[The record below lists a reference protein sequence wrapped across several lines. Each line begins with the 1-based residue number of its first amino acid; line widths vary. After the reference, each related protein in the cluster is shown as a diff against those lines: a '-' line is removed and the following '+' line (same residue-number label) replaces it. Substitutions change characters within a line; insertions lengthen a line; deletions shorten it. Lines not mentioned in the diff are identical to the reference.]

1 MKTPTFPY
9 STFLAVAA
17 LACVGLCGSVNAQT
31 TLYWQGSTTG
41 ITGGASNLIDTGSV
55 NWNSASS
62 GGSGTKTAFGAGS
75 STSNAVFQG
84 TGGAVS
90 LAATLPTF
98 GDFQVNSTGYVF
110 GVPSGGT
117 TLNLSTFSGSALS
130 STVFQSSVTGT
141 QQLTL
146 GVSGTTDFTG
156 TMQNGAGTLNLKKAG
171 SGTLR
176 LSGTNTFTGQLYLSA
191 GALELNTNSF
201 SSSENLVLA
210 NNTTFSVIGQ
220 DRAWSG
226 IFSGV
231 TSGGTS
237 TFVGS
242 QNLTFDSLNA
252 ATSQF
257 CYTSSANGLSNTGT
271 GVLTFGGTSIG
282 ISTTA
287 GTQTATFAG
296 TGAIVVSAAI
306 TNGTGAGANG
316 VTIKNSGLGVTF
328 SGLNTFTGN
337 LLVTGIL
344 NVASVNDNNTTGV
357 FGNSANVL
365 QISDNGQTGTLNWT
379 GSTNASSN
387 KTIQIDKNGGFGVTT
402 IANINASGT
411 GTMTLSGGITTGGIN
426 TTAQNRILNLGGDG
440 SGGAVISGAISNGT
454 STGAP
459 PGALTLS
466 INKNGLST
474 WTLSGVNTYTGATT
488 VNAGTLTIA
497 GSPTG
502 VSAPTL
508 NAGMLLLDYS
518 TNNTSKIADAAV
530 LTLAG
535 GTLEL
540 SGGSHTEIVASTT
553 LNNGTSF
560 VKQTGGSSKLAMGAI
575 SFSGGAIDFG
585 ASSIA
590 TTTTANAT
598 GGILASAAG
607 AARATVAGADFA
619 ANDGSGNIVAYTG
632 YTTGYAG
639 GAMTANTNYSMNG
652 SASITANQG
661 ATTNALKI
669 APSSTGQSLAIGT
682 GATFTI
688 GSILFAGANDYTIS
702 TAGTGNIKPS
712 ILLNY
717 GTGKLTLG
725 ALGGTLTQY
734 GTGKTILTA
743 AATADNALAVNGGT
757 VQFSDNLQIGTNASV
772 KGITLNIGTIIADT
786 TSGSIALDNA
796 GANSRTFA
804 IGAGGGMID
813 VIGGNTLTVSGVISG
828 TSSPVTFG
836 SASTSG
842 KIALTATNTYT
853 GTTTISGGTLQLG
866 NGSTA
871 GLLATGS
878 AIVDNANFTISRS
891 NAVVQGTDFSSAPI
905 TGSGSFTQAGAGTT
919 TLNASNTYSGGTTV
933 SAGTL
938 SFTNGTALGS
948 SGNIT
953 VNGGTLQWGGSN
965 AQDISSRLVFQN
977 SGSATLDTNGNSVSL
992 ASAIGSSSS
1001 SSLTKAGTG
1010 TLTFNAASTYTGG
1023 TTVGLGTLA
1032 LSGSG
1037 TLGSGTV
1044 TSSGGMIDLGGKS
1057 ITNTLG
1063 TLTGGG
1069 AVNNGTITNNSGA
1082 YAVQSGSVGAVLA
1095 GSSATL
1101 TKSGAGSVTLSAAN
1115 TYTGLTTISAG
1126 TLVLAGG
1133 GTIANSSGVNLG
1145 TSGSQGTLDLT
1156 AKSSGFTFGVG
1167 QTLSGYGSVTMA
1179 AGQTLTVSGFLAPGN
1194 SPGVIAISGNLAL
1207 DSGATTTMD
1216 LVDNTLAPGTG
1227 FDQVVLSGSAP
1238 TLAYAGTLTL
1248 NVTTATTLGTYH
1260 LFTGFGS
1267 ESGGFSAINFVGAAG
1282 AGTFNYTNGDLTL
1295 TTVPEPTTW
1304 ALLAFSLTTVMVF
1317 RRRRNP

>member
-220 DRAWSG
+220 DRTWSG

-231 TSGGTS
+231 TAGGTS

-257 CYTSSANGLSNTGT
+257 CYASSANGISNTGT

-282 ISTTA
+282 ISPTA

-316 VTIKNSGLGVTF
+316 VTVKNSGLGVTF

-344 NVASVNDNNTTGV
+344 NVASVNDNSTIGV

-365 QISDNGQTGTLNWT
+365 QISDNGQNGTLNWT

-454 STGAP
+454 STG
-459 PGALTLS
+459 GGGLTL
-466 INKNGLST
+466 NVVKLGLST

-639 GAMTANTNYSMNG
+639 GAMTANTTYSMNG

-669 APSSTGQSLAIGT
+669 APSSTGQSLVIGT

-717 GTGKLTLG
+717 GAGKLTLG

-757 VQFSDNLQIGTNASV
+757 VQFSNNLQIGTNASV
-772 KGITLNIGTIIADT
+772 KAITLNIGTIIADT

-804 IGAGGGMID
+804 IGAGGGTID

-905 TGSGSFTQAGAGTT
+905 TGSGSFTQAGSGTT
-919 TLNASNTYSGGTTV
+919 TLNASNTYSGG
-933 SAGTL
+933 
-938 SFTNGTALGS
+938 
-948 SGNIT
+948 
-953 VNGGTLQWGGSN
+953 
-965 AQDISSRLVFQN
+965 
-977 SGSATLDTNGNSVSL
+977 
-992 ASAIGSSSS
+992 
-1001 SSLTKAGTG
+1001 
-1010 TLTFNAASTYTGG
+1010 
-1023 TTVGLGTLA
+1023 
-1032 LSGSG
+1032 
-1037 TLGSGTV
+1037 
-1044 TSSGGMIDLGGKS
+1044 
-1057 ITNTLG
+1057 
-1063 TLTGGG
+1063 
-1069 AVNNGTITNNSGA
+1069 
-1082 YAVQSGSVGAVLA
+1082 
-1095 GSSATL
+1095 
-1101 TKSGAGSVTLSAAN
+1101 
-1115 TYTGLTTISAG
+1115 TTISAG

-1145 TSGSQGTLDLT
+1145 TSGSHGTLDLT

-1207 DSGATTTMD
+1207 VSGATTTMD
-1216 LVDNTLAPGTG
+1216 LVDNTLAAGTG
-1227 FDQVVLSGSAP
+1227 FDQVALSGTTPSL
-1238 TLAYAGTLTL
+1238 TYAGTLTL
-1248 NVTTATTLGTYH
+1248 NVSLTTTLGTYH
-1260 LFTGFGS
+1260 LFTGFTS
-1267 ESGGFSAINFVGAAG
+1267 ELGTFSAVNFVGAAG
-1282 AGTFNYTNGDLTL
+1282 AAGTFNYTNGDLTL